1 MVRKITLLNT
11 NEREGCM
18 SRAFGTR
25 IATTAIVAAWL
36 TAPATAQTKLEVVA
50 FEGTTNLPLWVA
62 MDRGFLAKE
71 GIEINLSATKGAI
84 PQMQDTMAGKYH
96 IASTAMDNL
105 AGFAEGQVEVAPPP
119 GFDVVALAGVHS
131 GTNYVVA
138 RPEIKTFADI
148 KGKTVSVDA
157 IQSGYGFVLYRLL
170 EDNGLRFNVDYK
182 IIAVGSGP
190 ARLESMKAG
199 TSVAAVLAAPNDIE
213 ARKLGYTVL
222 ADTVEALRAYQ
233 ATTYAARRSWAQAHP
248 QETTSFLRGMINA
261 MDYLFAD
268 KRGSIAV
275 LQKYAR
281 GIGAPQAEAIYNG
294 LTSGK
299 GGFNRKLA
307 MNMDGVRMVLDLRSR
322 YAEPKM
328 ALTDPNTYIDLSYYD
343 DAMRALR

>member
-1 MVRKITLLNT
+1 MMRSISLGIVTLAAAIAAIT
-11 NEREGCM
+11 
-18 SRAFGTR
+18 
-25 IATTAIVAAWL
+25 
-36 TAPATAQTKLEVVA
+36 PATAQTKLEVVA
-50 FEGTTNLPLWVA
+50 FEGTTNLPLWIA
-62 MDRGFLAKE
+62 IDRGFAAKE

-84 PQMQDTMAGKYH
+84 YQMQDMMAGKYH

-105 AGFAEGQVEVAPPP
+105 VGFAEGQVEVAPPP

-157 IQSGYGFVLYRLL
+157 VQSGYGFVLYRVL

-213 ARKLGYTVL
+213 ARKLGYNVL
-222 ADTVEALRAYQ
+222 ADTVEALGAYQ
-233 ATTYAARRSWAQAHP
+233 ATTFAARRSWAREHKR
-248 QETTSFLRGMINA
+248 ETLAFLRAMIA
-261 MDYLFAD
+261 STDYLFAD
-268 KRGSIAV
+268 KAGAIDVLAKRG
-275 LQKYAR
+275 R
-281 GIGAPQAEAIYNG
+281 GINAQQAEAIYNG

-307 MNMDGVRMVLDLRSR
+307 MNMDGVRTVLALRSR
-322 YAEPKM
+322 YAEPKLD
-328 ALTDPNTYIDLSYYD
+328 LTDPSKYIDLSTYD
-343 DAMRALR
+343 EAMRPLR

>member
-1 MVRKITLLNT
+1 M
-11 NEREGCM
+11 
-18 SRAFGTR
+18 TR
-25 IATTAIVAAWL
+25 RVALKAGIIVAAL
-36 TAPATAQTKLEVVA
+36 ATAAALAPTTAQVRITVKSWTTLDVVA
-50 FEGTTNLPLWVA
+50 FEGTTNLPLWIA
-62 MDRGFLAKE
+62 MDRGYLDNE
-71 GIEINLSATKGAI
+71 GIKINLHVTKGAI

-105 AGFAEGQVEVAPPP
+105 AGFAEGQMEVAPPP
-119 GFDVVALAGVHS
+119 GFDVVALAGAHS

-233 ATTYAARRSWAQAHP
+233 ATTYAARRSWALAHP
-248 QETTSFLRGMINA
+248 RETTSFLRGMINA
-261 MDYLFAD
+261 MDYLFTNKA
-268 KRGSIAV
+268 GAIET
-275 LQKYAR
+275 LQKHGR
-281 GIGAPQAEAIYNG
+281 GLDPQQAEAIYRG
-294 LTSGK
+294 LTAGK
-299 GGFNRKLA
+299 GGFNRKLF
-307 MNMDGVRMVLDLRSR
+307 MNMAGVRMVLDLRSR

-328 ALTDPNTYIDLSYYD
+328 ALTDPNKYIDLRYYD

>member
-1 MVRKITLLNT
+1 MIAAVLAVLA
-11 NEREGCM
+11 
-18 SRAFGTR
+18 AF
-25 IATTAIVAAWL
+25 
-36 TAPATAQTKLEVVA
+36 APALAQTKLDVVA
-50 FEGTTNLPLWVA
+50 FEGTTNLPLWIA
-62 MDRGFLAKE
+62 ADRGFLAKE
-71 GIEINLSATKGAI
+71 GIEITIAATKGAI
-84 PQMQDTMAGKYH
+84 PQMQDMMAGKYH

-138 RPEIKTFADI
+138 RPEIKSFADI

-157 IQSGYGFVLYRLL
+157 VQSGYGYVLYRVL
-170 EDNGLRFNVDYK
+170 EDNGLQFNVDYK

-213 ARKLGYTVL
+213 ARKLGFNVL

-233 ATTYAARRSWAQAHP
+233 ATTYAARRSWAKANP
-248 QETTSFLRGMINA
+248 QVAVSFLRGVINA

-268 KRGSIAV
+268 KAGSIAV
-275 LQKYAR
+275 LQQRAR
-281 GIGAPQAEAIYNG
+281 GLDAQQAEAIYKG

-299 GGFNRKLA
+299 GGFNRRLA
-307 MNMDGVRMVLDLRSR
+307 MNMDGVRMVLALRSR
-322 YAEPKM
+322 YSEPKM
-328 ALTDPNTYIDLSYYD
+328 DLTDPNKYVDLSYYD
-343 DAMRALR
+343 EAIKMMK